1 MVQVCCPT
9 ILFTHWGG
17 KATKRVTIQ
26 HNKKMVIAKASHCA
40 SYKMR
45 LRTQTAFYPDATNTA
60 YVYPLINEIILLR
73 YFYYCVYVLL
83 FTLTSLAQVLSLS
96 LSLSSSGILGISK
109 LVSYLWS
116 SFSVEGLD
124 LGKLISGSVESCEKT
139 FSTSSCDE
147 LDCPLINIGWHYWW
161 LKLWQGMCLKAVW
174 GGALL
179 L

>member
-1 MVQVCCPT
+1 MNLNKLSCAFKLIIIIVIVSWAAHMVQVCCPT

-60 YVYPLINEIILLR
+60 YVYLVEI
-73 YFYYCVYVLL
+73 FYYCVYVLL

-96 LSLSSSGILGISK
+96 LSHHQG
-109 LVSYLWS
+109 
-116 SFSVEGLD
+116 FSVFLSWFRT
-124 LGKLISGSVESCEKT
+124 SGRPSQWR
-139 FSTSSCDE
+139 
-147 LDCPLINIGWHYWW
+147 GWI
-161 LKLWQGMCLKAVW
+161 
-174 GGALL
+174 
-179 L
+179 